1 MAMNQNAVEA
11 LKKYREEGHQRAPR
25 KKVNHEVMTME
36 RKPFLV
42 EGLTPKLAIKIF
54 CTQCFGYEGN
64 PKKLCTSKYCPLFP
78 FRGQTRVARSSDPKN
93 NVGVDDAGEG
103 GEEGDEDDNE

>member
-25 KKVNHEVMTME
+25 KKVNHEIMTME
-36 RKPFLV
+36 RKPVIV

-64 PKKLCTSKYCPLFP
+64 PKKLCTSKNCPLFP
-78 FRGQTRVARSSDPKN
+78 FRGQTRVARSLGPMQGN
-93 NVGVDDAGEG
+93 EVGDDGDD
-103 GEEGDEDDNE
+103 GEEGEDND